1 MALDSDIN
9 NADAQLHV
17 EFYTKDNGANE
28 GKPYVRI
35 MAPGD
40 KTNIIDQPVRDDHK
54 ERFPR
59 QWLYYQMQ
67 QNEGAAQQIG
77 TPLTQWHKDYPEE
90 INRDQ
95 IAELNILKFVT
106 VEQLALASDT
116 QLQRVGMGG
125 VGLREKARLYL
136 NRKNRADS
144 NAELEDTKKQL
155 AALQAQMAQLLGAQ
169 EAPKRRG
176 RPPKEIVAEG

>member
-1 MALDSDIN
+1 MPLDSDIN

-17 EFYTKDNGANE
+17 EFYTRDEGANA
-28 GKPYVRI
+28 GKTYVRI

-40 KTNIIDQPVRDDHK
+40 KTNILDQPLRDDHK

-67 QNEGAAQQIG
+67 QNEGAASQIG
-77 TPLTQWHKDYPEE
+77 TPLSQWNKDAPDE

-106 VEQLALASDT
+106 VEQLALASDA

-125 VGLREKARLYL
+125 IGLRDRARLYL
-136 NRKNRADS
+136 NRKNRNET

-155 AALQAQMAQLLGAQ
+155 AELQAQMAALLSRDD
-169 EAPKRRG
+169 EPKRRG
-176 RPPKEIVAEG
+176 RPPKELAEA

>member
-1 MALDSDIN
+1 L
-9 NADAQLHV
+9 
-17 EFYTKDNGANE
+17 
-28 GKPYVRI
+28 
-35 MAPGD
+35 
-40 KTNIIDQPVRDDHK
+40 RDDHK

-67 QNEGAAQQIG
+67 QSEGAAAQIG
-77 TPLTQWHKDYPEE
+77 TPLSQWNKDAPDE

-106 VEQLALASDT
+106 VEQLALASDA

-125 VGLREKARLYL
+125 IGLRDRARLYL
-136 NRKNRADS
+136 NRKNRNET

-155 AALQAQMAQLLGAQ
+155 AELQAQMAALLNRD
-169 EAPKRRG
+169 EEPKRRG
-176 RPPKEIVAEG
+176 RPPKELAEA